1 MKIIFN
7 IFRYVNPY
15 AYTCGVESNGALDIK
30 STTMEILKK
39 YLDREFENLDRGIV
53 ATPKQYDYLESF
65 AKANH
70 GSSDILLMQ
79 MAIQYGYNLALEG
92 VFNEIG
98 RIENLENK

>member
-1 MKIIFN
+1 MKNLKEYI
-7 IFRYVNPY
+7 
-15 AYTCGVESNGALDIK
+15 EQ
-30 STTMEILKK
+30 EI
-39 YLDREFENLDRGIV
+39 ENLDRGLV
-53 ATPKQYDYLESF
+53 ATPKNYIYLEQF